1 MSISIKNII
10 ISIGGTN
17 SNKFKIKLDD
27 ALYHLDNFRLKQQLM
42 QPVKLTFTLFK
53 DPVEDI
59 NEPQFTVCGNLI
71 GKEVQLTLQTE
82 PIEKEID
89 NANTEGKTADIEFEG
104 FITRA
109 TSKRIESQQAIGVEA
124 LSRDAVLIDHPRCQ
138 IFNEETLDNIVKA
151 VYDEAK
157 LDTTEVTPET
167 EDTIFYTA
175 QYNENHYDFLR
186 RLARRHSEWFFSTG
200 KALHFGKLNNAET
213 IQLAYPSQDIPDYG
227 VRLQTFHPQFTYF
240 GMGYNTVWKG
250 HDYFNDYR
258 EDTGNSLSDATFKAS
273 QDNYAHKTSWLPPAT
288 LESDADAE
296 KDQFEPPLF
305 CQDQKAEMLRQ
316 RSHMLIYEGHTYC
329 SRLQIGAK
337 LNIKDNYIS
346 SGESNSKSDVQQDE
360 ILIIEVVHTFKAD
373 EQYKNEFKGITAN
386 FPHPPYEAGP
396 IHPICDHPVIADVVD
411 TEDPKHWG
419 RVKIRFPWMK
429 NKHKEGSKNG
439 MTPWV
444 RVVQP
449 YTMNQ
454 AGVHLIPEKFSQ
466 VFVDFEDG
474 NFERPQV
481 IGTHFTPDNLVD
493 EQWYTGS
500 NLIKAIRT
508 ASGHTVEIHD
518 VDGTGAG
525 GFIKIYDNISQAY
538 ELTFSTDDKLIKLKS
553 KGNIALSADGDITLN
568 AGHDIKMTAKNDMTF
583 DAKQNLKVTATQMNY
598 NAGQQI
604 EVETPKLVEKATTA
618 ETTISSHTIDI
629 QGKLN
634 YTAGNI
640 SFTSTGPMTISST
653 SAMSLSSQ
661 AVLNLQGTVINMN

>member
-1 MSISIKNII
+1 MSISIKNIT

-17 SNKFKIKLDD
+17 SNKFKIKLDN

-109 TSKRIESQQAIGVEA
+109 TSKRIESQQAIEVEA

-200 KALHFGKLNNAET
+200 KVLHFGKIDNSET

-227 VRLQTFHPQFTYF
+227 VRLQTFHPKFSYF
-240 GMGYNTVWKG
+240 GMGYNTIWKG
-250 HDYFNDYR
+250 HDYSEEFK
-258 EDTGNSLSDATFKAS
+258 EDTGNPLSDATFKAS
-273 QDNYAHKTSWLPPAT
+273 QDNYSHKTGWLPPAT
-288 LESDADAE
+288 IESDADAE
-296 KDQFEPPLF
+296 KDQFESPLF
-305 CQDQKAEMLRQ
+305 CQDQKAEMLSK
-316 RSHMLIYEGHTYC
+316 RSNMLIYEGHTYC

-360 ILIIEVVHTFKAD
+360 ILITEVVHTFKAD
-373 EQYKNEFKGITAN
+373 EQYKNSFKGITATY
-386 FPHPPYEAGP
+386 PHPPYEPGP
-396 IHPICDHPVIADVVD
+396 IHPICNHPVIADVID

-419 RVKIRFPWMK
+419 RVRIRFPWLK

-444 RVVQP
+444 RVIQP
-449 YTMNQ
+449 YTMNNG
-454 AGVHLIPEKFSQ
+454 GVHFIPEKYSQ

-481 IGTHFTPDNLVD
+481 LGTHFIPDYPVD
-493 EQWYTGS
+493 EQWYTGN
-500 NLIKAIRT
+500 NLIKALRT
-508 ASGHTVEIHD
+508 ASGHTIEIHD
-518 VDGTGAG
+518 VDGTDGG
-525 GFIKIYDNISQAY
+525 GFIKIYDNSSQAY
-538 ELTFSTDDKLIKLKS
+538 ELTLSTDDKLIKLKS